1 MNGDLVEL
9 VEQFSKMDFKSVTVS
24 KDSNTSTYSVV
35 FTSGVTVTIQKVED
49 TLNLMLL
56 MPPTFKGVL
65 AFFLIKDFQVKSLK
79 RVRFSDGI
87 YRDKKIILLA
97 RLLKNRSLFSK
108 TTFIYV
114 EVRTFKRRIVSCF
127 LSKYVFV
134 TQ

>member
-49 TLNLMLL
+49 ILNLMLL

-65 AFFLIKDFQVKSLK
+65 AFFLIKDFQVK

>member
-9 VEQFSKMDFKSVTVS
+9 VEQFSKMDFKSVTVL

-49 TLNLMLL
+49 ILNLMLL

-65 AFFLIKDFQVKSLK
+65 AFFLIKDFQMKSLK

-87 YRDKKIILLA
+87 KIILLA

>member
-9 VEQFSKMDFKSVTVS
+9 VEQFSKMDFKSVTVL

-49 TLNLMLL
+49 ILNLMLL
-56 MPPTFKGVL
+56 LPPTFKGVL
-65 AFFLIKDFQVKSLK
+65 AFFLIKDFQVK